1 MTAPHAPTP
10 PSDED
15 RARFKRTLVKVMTMQ
30 IVALALLW
38 LIQATFTH

>member
-15 RARFKRTLVKVMTMQ
+15 RARFKRTLLKVMTMQ
-30 IVALALLW
+30 VVALAGLW
-38 LIQATFTH
+38 ILQAVFSH

>member
-1 MTAPHAPTP
+1 MTAPTP
-10 PSDED
+10 PSGDD

-38 LIQATFTH
+38 LLQATFTH